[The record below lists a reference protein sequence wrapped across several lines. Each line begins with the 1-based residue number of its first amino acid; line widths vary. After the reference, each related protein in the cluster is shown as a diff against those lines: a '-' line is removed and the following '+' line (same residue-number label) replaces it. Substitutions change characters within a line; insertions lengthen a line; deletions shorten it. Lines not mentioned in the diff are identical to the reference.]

1 MRLYISSILLNNE
14 MEISYCLYPYK
25 NNLVRRYS
33 SLLAYTL
40 ANTNTQQLQDFR
52 P

>member
-25 NNLVRRYS
+25 N
-33 SLLAYTL
+33 
-40 ANTNTQQLQDFR
+40 
-52 P
+52 